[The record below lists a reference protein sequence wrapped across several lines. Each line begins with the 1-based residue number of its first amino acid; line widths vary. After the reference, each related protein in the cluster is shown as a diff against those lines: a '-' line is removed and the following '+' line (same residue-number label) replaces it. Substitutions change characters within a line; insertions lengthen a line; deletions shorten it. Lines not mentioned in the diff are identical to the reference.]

1 MSDLNNDWVLWMSI
15 GTIVLS
21 TVITLWLVKK
31 VFAAKEDES
40 LK

>member
-1 MSDLNNDWVLWMSI
+1 MNDLNNDWVLWMSI
-15 GTIVLS
+15 GAIVVS

-31 VFAAKEDES
+31 VFAASEDDS